1 MARTIDARQYVAAIW
16 VALLTATIGC
26 VLMLI
31 FDYPAEDWIGVMVIW
46 HVSSFSIGYVVP
58 GLALVLMKRYL
69 RYAERVAD
77 QIGLVIPS
85 PTEEKNPWVLPIAIF
100 VSGSLIALVGG
111 ASLAVTGAL
120 VPLAGL
126 SDFGRVFDYIAGALL
141 AFGLIVQAVFLVPIF
156 IVVELAR
163 RHGHKEE
170 YHTHEQRLSAWVLHA
185 LYRLKYRDDHSLV
198 PFRLAWRNKT
208 V

>member
-1 MARTIDARQYVAAIW
+1 
-16 VALLTATIGC
+16 
-26 VLMLI
+26 MLI
-31 FDYPAEDWIGVMVIW
+31 FDYPVEDWIGVMVIW

-85 PTEEKNPWVLPIAIF
+85 PTEEKNPWVLSIAIF
-100 VSGSLIALVGG
+100 ASVSLLAIVWG
-111 ASLAVTGAL
+111 ASLTVTGAL
-120 VPLAGL
+120 VPLAEL
-126 SDFGRVFDYIAGALL
+126 SDFGRVFDYIAGAIL
-141 AFGLIVQAVFLVPIF
+141 AFGLMIQAVFLVLIF
-156 IVVELAR
+156 TVVELAR
-163 RHGHKEE
+163 RHGPKKE
-170 YHTHEQRLSAWVLHA
+170 YHGHEQRLSARVFYA